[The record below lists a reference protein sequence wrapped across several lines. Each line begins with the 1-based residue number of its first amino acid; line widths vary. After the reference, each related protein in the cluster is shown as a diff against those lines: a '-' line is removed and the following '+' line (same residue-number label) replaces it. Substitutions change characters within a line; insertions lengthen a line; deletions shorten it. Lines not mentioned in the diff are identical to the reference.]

1 MKDIDITKLLKESKF
16 NFSRS
21 SGKGGQK
28 VNKVET
34 KAELVFNVVDSYSLS
49 GETKMLLL
57 KKLKNKI
64 DNKGTFRTYS
74 QTERTQLGNRKK
86 VIEKFTKTV
95 TTALKREPVRIKTK
109 EPASSK
115 IERLDLKRKHSI
127 KKKMRREKVYDE
139 D

>member
-1 MKDIDITKLLKESKF
+1 MKDVDITKLLKESKF

-21 SGKGGQK
+21 GGKGGQN

-34 KAELVFNVVDSYSLS
+34 KAELVFNVVNSFTLA
-49 GETKMLLL
+49 GENKMILL

-64 DNKGTFRTYS
+64 DNEGNLRIYS

-86 VIEKFTKTV
+86 AVEKFTNAIK
-95 TTALKREPVRIKTK
+95 TALKREPIRIKTK
-109 EPASSK
+109 EPMSSK
-115 IERLDLKRKHSI
+115 IERLELKRKHSF
-127 KKKMRREKVYDE
+127 KKKLRSEKNYDE